1 MATTYRTK
9 YSLSFSDVKGNERT
23 LEILSKNYFG
33 TVTQMVAGDEPVTI
47 AWENDDDFYTPI
59 IGSTCTINL
68 YVTENTS
75 YDEFQVFDERQYKVR
90 LSSGSGTSGTVV
102 DTLWEAETELWNEA
116 NNLWDSSGDVDI
128 YWEGWLVSDAYREQ
142 FISTPY
148 ILTLKAIDG
157 LGTLDSFEQ
166 PDGEILLD

>member
-23 LEILSKNYFG
+23 LEILSKDYFG

-47 AWENDDDFYTPI
+47 SWENDDDFYTPI

-68 YVTENTS
+68 YVTDTTS

-148 ILTLKAIDG
+148 ILTLKACV
-157 LGTLDSFEQ
+157 
-166 PDGEILLD
+166 